1 MLCCGRKN
9 AYSIYKY
16 YSMGMV
22 HGRRPPRSGLKK
34 EKKRNS
40 YTDSR
45 KEQREAVEASILLV
59 RMTFSLLDLV
69 LGCGWPDLPEY

>member
-1 MLCCGRKN
+1 MQ
-9 AYSIYKY
+9 Y

-22 HGRRPPRSGLKK
+22 DHRAAVQKK
-34 EKKRNS
+34 NKKKRNS
-40 YTDSR
+40 YTDAR

-69 LGCGWPDLPEY
+69 LGCGSGPDLPEYSDRGL

>member
-1 MLCCGRKN
+1 MQ
-9 AYSIYKY
+9 Y

-22 HGRRPPRSGLKK
+22 DHRAAVQKK
-34 EKKRNS
+34 NRNS
-40 YTDSR
+40 YTDAR

-69 LGCGWPDLPEY
+69 LGCGSGPDLPEYSDRGL